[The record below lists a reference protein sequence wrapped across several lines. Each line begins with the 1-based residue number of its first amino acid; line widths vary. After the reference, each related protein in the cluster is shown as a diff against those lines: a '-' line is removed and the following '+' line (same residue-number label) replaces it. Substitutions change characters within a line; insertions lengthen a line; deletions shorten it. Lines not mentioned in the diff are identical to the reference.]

1 MPCKQGT
8 LEIDFVHMKVFF
20 KDIVV
25 FDTADIESAA
35 DADDAVEV
43 LSKLLGLWV
52 NIWQLSLNF
61 LVTMQNK
68 VSISFIVFIQVNW

>member
-1 MPCKQGT
+1 MPCKQST
-8 LEIDFVHMKVFF
+8 LEIDFVHIEVFF

-43 LSKLLGLWV
+43 LSELLGLSV

-61 LVTMQNK
+61 LGTMQNK

>member
-25 FDTADIESAA
+25 FDTADIESTA

-43 LSKLLGLWV
+43 LSELLGLSV

-68 VSISFIVFIQVNW
+68 VSISFIVFIQVNR

>member
-43 LSKLLGLWV
+43 LSELLGLSV

-68 VSISFIVFIQVNW
+68 VSISFIVFIQVNR